1 MRWILWQCV
10 SLCIVLPVIAED
22 FLAKPSDISIDT
34 GERIEHLNTT
44 LGKVTLRW
52 PRSIEDNFKSL
63 PNRAVM
69 DAFDTVNRTIR
80 SGGLVP
86 QHLIPPQISTWDIVL
101 IDDDLRSTEIPKD
114 LRSKDNCHPGWMT
127 APSNIYI
134 VTSRVVS
141 RCSDTR
147 FNKVRADIELTRVL
161 LHEMGHV
168 VDFYLA
174 EKKFGL
180 ERSRSEGFASFF
192 EQISADKSK
201 IVPAGS
207 VTAEYMEAAKFG
219 ISKGFWSEPFG
230 GTFIDYA
237 IHSTFFRA
245 VYAQGA
251 LRKIFEIYKVYK
263 SNTLSFK
270 ETLLQESYWTKEQL
284 HARARKISA
293 KF

>member
-1 MRWILWQCV
+1 
-10 SLCIVLPVIAED
+10 
-22 FLAKPSDISIDT
+22 
-34 GERIEHLNTT
+34 
-44 LGKVTLRW
+44 
-52 PRSIEDNFKSL
+52 
-63 PNRAVM
+63 
-69 DAFDTVNRTIR
+69 
-80 SGGLVP
+80 
-86 QHLIPPQISTWDIVL
+86 VL